1 MDLYVVG
8 AGGPL
13 LSMRGGAVGEG
24 VREEGR
30 VRVVGQGRLF
40 YTQEENNE
48 MRVIIVRARTYV
60 CILCMCLFSSY

>member
-13 LSMRGGAVGEG
+13 LSMRGAAVGEG

-40 YTQEENNE
+40 YTQKQEENNE

-60 CILCMCLFSSY
+60 CILCMCSF

>member
-1 MDLYVVG
+1 VDLYVVG

-13 LSMRGGAVGEG
+13 LSMRGAAVGEG

-40 YTQEENNE
+40 YTQKQEENNE

-60 CILCMCLFSSY
+60 CILCMCSF

>member
-13 LSMRGGAVGEG
+13 LSMRGAAVGEG

-40 YTQEENNE
+40 YTQKQEENNE
-48 MRVIIVRARTYV
+48 MRVLIVRARTYV
-60 CILCMCLFSSY
+60 CILCMCSF

>member
-13 LSMRGGAVGEG
+13 LSMRGAAVGEG

-48 MRVIIVRARTYV
+48 MRVSYYCTSSYV
-60 CILCMCLFSSY
+60 CMHIMDVFVQ